1 MWHRR
6 VPAVCSTFRRKEYQP
21 MKAIKM
27 ILFAGAAVAAAGVA
41 IAQPVGP
48 SAPRAEMTR
57 DQVAANAD
65 QRFQR
70 LDANRDGRVTTDE
83 LREQAEQR
91 RATMQQ
97 RRTER
102 QGQAFDRLDTNR
114 DGQISREEFGQRM
127 AMRGQGERPG
137 MRGIRGQGQ
146 RHGMRG
152 ERGQA
157 GPGGRMGMAML
168 GPDGAITAQEF
179 RDRALQ
185 RFDRMDVNRD
195 GRIGPD
201 ERRGRRGG
209 PGGRASPPPQPQ
221 N

>member
-1 MWHRR
+1 
-6 VPAVCSTFRRKEYQP
+6 
-21 MKAIKM
+21 MKAIKTL
-27 ILFAGAAVAAAGVA
+27 LFAGAAVAAAGVA
-41 IAQPVGP
+41 IAQPAAP
-48 SAPRAEMTR
+48 SASQPGPRPEMTR

-83 LREQAEQR
+83 LRQLGEQR
-91 RATMQQ
+91 RAAMQQ

-102 QGQAFDRLDTNR
+102 QGQMFDRLDANR

-127 AMRGQGERPG
+127 AMRGQGERRG
-137 MRGIRGQGQ
+137 MRGMR
-146 RHGMRG
+146 GMRG
-152 ERGQA
+152 PRGHN
-157 GPGGRMGMAML
+157 GPEGRMGMAQL
-168 GPDGAITAQEF
+168 GQDGAITAQEF

-185 RFDRMDVNRD
+185 RFDRMDANRD

-209 PGGRASPPPQPQ
+209 PGHRGAPPPEPQ
-221 N
+221 RN

>member
-6 VPAVCSTFRRKEYQP
+6 VPAVCFHLEKEEYQT
-21 MKAIKM
+21 MKAIKT

-41 IAQPVGP
+41 IAQPAAP
-48 SAPRAEMTR
+48 PAPRAELTR

-70 LDANRDGRVTTDE
+70 LDANRDGRVTAEE
-83 LREQAEQR
+83 LRQLAEQR

-102 QGQAFDRLDTNR
+102 HDQAFDRLDTNR

-127 AMRGQGERPG
+127 AMRGQGERRG
-137 MRGIRGQGQ
+137 MRG
-146 RHGMRG
+146 MRG
-152 ERGQA
+152 PRGQA
-157 GPGGRMGMAML
+157 GPGARMGMAVL
-168 GPDGAITAQEF
+168 GQNGAITAQEF

-185 RFDRMDVNRD
+185 RFDRMDANRD
-195 GRIGPD
+195 GRIGPE

-209 PGGRASPPPQPQ
+209 PGHRGAPPPPPQ

>member
-1 MWHRR
+1 
-6 VPAVCSTFRRKEYQP
+6 
-21 MKAIKM
+21 MKAIKTL
-27 ILFAGAAVAAAGVA
+27 LFAGAAVAAAGVA
-41 IAQPVGP
+41 IAQPAAP
-48 SAPRAEMTR
+48 SASQPGPRPEMTR

-83 LREQAEQR
+83 LRQLGEQR
-91 RATMQQ
+91 RAAMQQ

-102 QGQAFDRLDTNR
+102 QGQMFDRLDANR

-127 AMRGQGERPG
+127 AMRGQGERRG
-137 MRGIRGQGQ
+137 MRG
-146 RHGMRG
+146 MRG
-152 ERGQA
+152 PRGHN
-157 GPGGRMGMAML
+157 GPEGRMGMALL
-168 GPDGAITAQEF
+168 GQDGAITAQEF

-185 RFDRMDVNRD
+185 RFDRMDANRD

-209 PGGRASPPPQPQ
+209 PGHRGAPPPEPQ
-221 N
+221 RN